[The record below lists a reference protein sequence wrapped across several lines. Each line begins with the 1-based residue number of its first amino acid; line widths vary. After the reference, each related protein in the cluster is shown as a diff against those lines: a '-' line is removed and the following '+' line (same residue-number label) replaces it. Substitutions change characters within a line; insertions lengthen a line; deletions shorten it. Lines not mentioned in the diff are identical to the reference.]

1 MGLRYACVEFVE
13 DSPTGHCTAESP
25 ERDTSTGALLA
36 AHTAGWLCGQG
47 GVYLCPVH
55 AFEAQQRLFGAAA
68 PPPWPAVM
76 GRPSRTGPS
85 S

>member
-1 MGLRYACVEFVE
+1 MALRYRCVEFVD
-13 DSPTGHCTAESP
+13 DSPDGHCTAESP
-25 ERDTSTGALLA
+25 ERDTSAGALLA

-55 AFEAQQRLFGAAA
+55 AFEAQQRLYGAVA
-68 PPPWPAVM
+68 PPPWPEVFG
-76 GRPSRTGPS
+76 GRPPRGPS